1 MERLNADIH
10 DAQPSR
16 TQGFMLPSARW
27 ARGIL
32 CTSVYYTLGKASDKK
47 IFKTLSCTADLTHP
61 PLWDGMGLTS
71 GYGCR
76 YTLYLL

>member
-32 CTSVYYTLGKASDKK
+32 CTSVYYTLGKASEKK
-47 IFKTLSCTADLTHP
+47 DFVLHSGLHSPTPIPIVNFALLLS
-61 PLWDGMGLTS
+61 
-71 GYGCR
+71 
-76 YTLYLL
+76 